1 MEYNSRMQLRLWRV
15 DTLANIGFNSQG
27 DPFSQI
33 SSPGLSRDTMAF
45 IQKSLIHQPG
55 VYGNQEHQNSH
66 VAFNSAVNTAAQLL
80 GQANNLRNTQAP
92 QNYVRTDDNYLL
104 TDAEKYRIS
113 NTSERLSTYG
123 VVPMDTLET
132 FFYTLASVD
141 TLYDL
146 QYISAVTGIDELG
159 DQRYVRNISGI
170 CDIPD
175 IYKVGYLAQG
185 VSSVNQRY
193 GKYPQTQ
200 YYDDYSQSSTG
211 SITQNANYATSL
223 GMIGMAALSL
233 SSNFNGPVGVLSNA
247 PSLSTS
253 SILQTVNFMSNIS
266 SDRSYSIGPIS
277 PSTYSAV
284 LNPQASAQQ
293 YVTLATQDTIGSLLN
308 MTPFGGALSSFGALG
323 GVVASSL
330 LGGSGGNA
338 LGGYMSQVLFGTRM
352 KTSQL
357 SNNPML
363 TPPSFAGRSFFGEAP
378 VSMPATDQVFC
389 RRVGSFGSQSGGS
402 GVVAFGMQN
411 FASMGGSLSL
421 TSLVSNMILGSPEPP
436 PATSFMGQNITSNV
450 SDIANILGVS
460 PFSQIEP
467 RRSDNSI
474 PFLLA
479 MSGAMVGEKF
489 SPFGS
494 KPFTDGWQLAASAAN
509 DIQKYN
515 PQFLNTC
522 ISSL

>member
-1 MEYNSRMQLRLWRV
+1 M
-15 DTLANIGFNSQG
+15 ANIGFNSQG

-66 VAFNSAVNTAAQLL
+66 VAFNNAVNTGAQLL
-80 GQANNLRNTQAP
+80 GQANRLRNTKAP
-92 QNYVRTDDNYLL
+92 QNYVRTHDNYIL
-104 TDAEKYRIS
+104 TDAEKYRITH
-113 NTSERLSTYG
+113 TSERLSSYG

-141 TLYDL
+141 TIYDL

-159 DQRYVRNISGI
+159 NHRYVRNISGI

-175 IYKVGYLAQG
+175 IYKVGYLANG
-185 VSSVNQRY
+185 VSAVNQRY
-193 GKYPQTQ
+193 GRYPQTQ

-211 SITQNANYATSL
+211 YITQNANHATNL
-223 GMIGMAALSL
+223 GVLGQVALSL
-233 SSNFNGPVGVLSNA
+233 ASNFVGPVGVLSNA
-247 PSLSTS
+247 PSLSSS
-253 SILQTVNFMSNIS
+253 SIAQTVNFMSNLS
-266 SDRSYSIGPIS
+266 SDRSYSIGGVAS

-284 LNPQASAQQ
+284 LNPQATAQQ
-293 YVTLATQDTIGSLLN
+293 YVTLAKQDAIGSLLN
-308 MTPFGGALSSFGALG
+308 MTPLGGALGSFGALG

-411 FASMGGSLSL
+411 FASMGGSISL

-436 PATSFMGQNITSNV
+436 PATSFMGQSITSNV

-494 KPFTDGWQLAASAAN
+494 KPFTGGWQLASSAAN

-522 ISSL
+522 RSSL

>member
-1 MEYNSRMQLRLWRV
+1 M
-15 DTLANIGFNSQG
+15 ANIGFNSQG

-33 SSPGLSRDTMAF
+33 ASPGLNRDTMAL
-45 IQKSLIHQPG
+45 IQKSQIHQPG
-55 VYGNQEHQNSH
+55 IYGNQEHQNSH
-66 VAFNSAVNTAAQLL
+66 TAFNNAINTGAQLL
-80 GQANNLRNTQAP
+80 GQANHLRNTQAP
-92 QNYVRTDDNYLL
+92 QNYVRTHDNYIL

-113 NTSERLSTYG
+113 HTSERLSSYG

-159 DQRYVRNISGI
+159 DQRYVRNISGV

-175 IYKVGYLAQG
+175 IYKVGYLAHG
-185 VSSVNQRY
+185 VSAVNQRY
-193 GKYPQTQ
+193 GRYPQTQ

-211 SITQNANYATSL
+211 YITQNANYASNL
-223 GMIGMAALSL
+223 GMIGMAALSIA
-233 SSNFNGPVGVLSNA
+233 SNFNGPVGILSGA
-247 PSLSTS
+247 PSLSSS
-253 SILQTVNFMSNIS
+253 SILQTVNFMSNLS
-266 SDRSYSIGPIS
+266 YDRSYSVGGTYS
-277 PSTYSAV
+277 PSTYSAI
-284 LNPQASAQQ
+284 LNPQATAQQ
-293 YVTLATQDTIGSLLN
+293 YVTLAKQDTIGSLLN
-308 MTPFGGALSSFGALG
+308 MTPLGGALSSFGPLG
-323 GVVASSL
+323 GIVASSI

-338 LGGYMSQVLFGTRM
+338 VGGYMSQVLFGNRM
-352 KTSQL
+352 KTSQIA
-357 SNNPML
+357 NNPML
-363 TPPSFAGRSFFGEAP
+363 TPPSYAGRSFFGEAP
-378 VSMPATDQVFC
+378 ISLPATDQVYC
-389 RRVGSFGSQSGGS
+389 RRVGSFGSQNGGS

-411 FASMGGSLSL
+411 FASLGGAISLA
-421 TSLVSNMILGSPEPP
+421 SLVSNLILGTSEPP
-436 PATSFMGQNITSNV
+436 PMTTYLGQSMSNST

-479 MSGAMVGEKF
+479 MSGAMVGERF

-494 KPFTDGWQLAASAAN
+494 KPFTGGWQLAASAAN

-522 ISSL
+522 RSSL